1 MTPAH
6 EHCFKVHF
14 EVPHPILVCTYTN
27 VAVDN
32 LVEGFASV
40 GVKPLR
46 IGYNGNVRQSCLP
59 YSLDYKLEQHPL
71 HPSLM
76 SLSKEESEV
85 ASRTRDLEKDWTEL
99 NMKIQES
106 KRPRKVTL
114 ERARNMKEALLKLT
128 IRHKAMQRK
137 IYAMQQQMLRDVIA
151 DADVVSVRYGF
162 LYSPLRLDNQGIFG

>member
-1 MTPAH
+1 M
-6 EHCFKVHF
+6 
-14 EVPHPILVCTYTN
+14 CTYTN

-71 HPSLM
+71 HPALTT
-76 SLSKEESEV
+76 LVKEESEV
-85 ASRTRDLEKDWTEL
+85 ASHIQGLENQSKEL
-99 NMKIQES
+99 DKKIEDS
-106 KRPRKVTL
+106 KRPRKSTL
-114 ERARNMKEALLKLT
+114 ERARNMKEALLKLVF
-128 IRHKAMQRK
+128 RHKAMKRK

-151 DADVVSVRYGF
+151 DADVVSVKFGF
-162 LYSPLRLDNQGIFG
+162 TCFPGGIFYLR